1 MLVQQQSCV
10 FLGNPG
16 RHQYSKRKLLTYLV
30 TLEVLMQAYF
40 RLFKIYL
47 FFVLHQSHLSSCQ
60 STIYALIS
68 SRATLASSRASVVS

>member
-16 RHQYSKRKLLTYLV
+16 RHQYSNRKLLTYLV

-47 FFVLHQSHLSSCQ
+47 FFVLHQS
-60 STIYALIS
+60 TIYALIS
-68 SRATLASSRASVVS
+68 SRASVVS